1 MITRLI
7 LALLALAVSILG
19 FSVTS
24 CSQATMYGPAP
35 DGQESSSSEASRV
48 ADGAPGVSQGES

>member
-24 CSQATMYGPAP
+24 CSEATMYGPAP
-35 DGQESSSSEASRV
+35 DYGTSSSSSSGRV
-48 ADGAPGVSQGES
+48 AGGPSGASQGP